1 MALTA
6 QAIEDRI
13 KKATAQVL
21 RVPVDKI
28 QSDSRFKDDLG
39 ADSLQSVELV
49 AAFEDEFDIEMDEDE
64 ATKVQSI
71 KEAVAYIQQVIA
83 A

>member
-1 MALTA
+1 MALTT
-6 QAIEDRI
+6 QAVEERI

-21 RVPVDKI
+21 RVPVEKI
-28 QSDSRFKDDLG
+28 QLDSRFKDDLG

-71 KEAVAYIQQVIA
+71 KEAAEYIQQVMA

>member
-1 MALTA
+1 MALNT
-6 QAIEDRI
+6 QALEERI

-21 RVPVDKI
+21 RVPVEKI

-49 AAFEDEFDIEMDEDE
+49 AAFEEEFDIEMDEDE

-71 KEAVAYIQQVIA
+71 KEAVEYIQGVMA